1 MSLPGWVT
9 AKQLRLSLGPVTY
22 MQLFDDDRTGSIPA
36 VDVSDQV
43 LQALAES
50 AAEVASYLPA
60 LYTQPQAP
68 AQLPGATAWLLT
80 GAQLLYAK
88 CLSWQRHPE
97 LVKTYGAQPGG
108 KVETLFREKMLRI
121 QSSIQQVAPGD
132 GTAQNGASPVADP
145 PNVSAI
151 VVPED
156 DRIIISDPDGTPNVG
171 DF

>member
-1 MSLPGWVT
+1 MSLTGWVT

-22 MQLFDDDRTGSIPA
+22 MAIFDDARTGNTGT
-36 VDVSDQV
+36 VDASDQV
-43 LQALAES
+43 LQVLAES
-50 AAEVASYLPA
+50 AAEVASYIPA
-60 LYTQPQAP
+60 LYTREQAP
-68 AQLPGATAWLLT
+68 AQLPGNTAWVLT

-108 KVETLFREKMLRI
+108 KVETLFREKMVRI

-132 GTAQNGASPVADP
+132 GDATSGASPVPDP
-145 PNVSAI
+145 PNVSANVI
-151 VVPED
+151 PED
-156 DRIIISDPDGTPNVG
+156 DRIIVSDPDGTPNIG